1 MWTATRRSS
10 PPSSLPPMNT
20 TGSMASRRTSPP
32 PASTTAASS
41 TSATASPA
49 ASSPTSH
56 IVGLTPSPSSSR
68 LATWHMQHP
77 LRPTTTTGFSA
88 TICRIPPPSL
98 PQEDEDEEEEE
109 EEEEDGV
116 GDADEPFLAG
126 GGRSAT
132 TARTPLLAG
141 GRNHGR
147 ADPYG
152 IASCILRLLFPSQ
165 KSRERERERERER
178 TPSEKRGAGSLYSR
192 RGEGAGDVR
201 GGVVSRQRRSQPAV
215 SVVLWL
221 LSSICV
227 VTTRTYPSNRG

>member
-41 TSATASPA
+41 TSATASPS

-109 EEEEDGV
+109 GFSATICRIPPPSLPQEDEDEEEEEEEEEDGV

-141 GRNHGR
+141 GANHGR

-152 IASCILRLLFPSQ
+152 IASCILRLLFPLQ
-165 KSRERERERERER
+165 KSRVRQREREN
-178 TPSEKRGAGSLYSR
+178 TVGEKRGG
-192 RGEGAGDVR
+192 
-201 GGVVSRQRRSQPAV
+201 
-215 SVVLWL
+215 
-221 LSSICV
+221 
-227 VTTRTYPSNRG
+227 